1 MKDQIRKIL
10 LDTLISV
17 YDDGNIENGG
27 IIGGDEAIDQLDA
40 LIKRENE

>member
-1 MKDQIRKIL
+1 MKEQIRKIL
-10 LDTLISV
+10 LETLYSA

-27 IIGGDEAIDQLDA
+27 IIGGDQAIDQLDA

>member
-10 LDTLISV
+10 LDTLISA

-27 IIGGDEAIDQLDA
+27 IIGGDEPIDQLDA